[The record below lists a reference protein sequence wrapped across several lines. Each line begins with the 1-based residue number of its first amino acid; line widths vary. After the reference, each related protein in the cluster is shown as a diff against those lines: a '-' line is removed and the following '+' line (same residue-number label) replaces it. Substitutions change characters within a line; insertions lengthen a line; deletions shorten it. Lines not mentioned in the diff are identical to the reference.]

1 MTTDRGEL
9 DLEQQIENL
18 KLKISGIEKMV
29 EFSMEE
35 NSNLRVIISQLQEEK
50 TNLQKELANTLY
62 QLQIKKNG

>member
-1 MTTDRGEL
+1 MTDDRGEL

-18 KLKISGIEKMV
+18 KLKISGIEKVV

-50 TNLQKELANTLY
+50 TNLQKELDNTLY